1 MDNITLDTLMVD
13 ILGIDNVNI
22 KHTFSIR
29 KNDGESGGAKDGTKL
44 TQHGTFDFSDITL
57 GGVITRAISDMR
69 VTWQNSGKRDD
80 ETLVNNGKVIVVMK
94 AKHAKMTTMERELHN
109 ASKMTNDELLARI
122 EMYKTLSDK
131 RS

>member
-1 MDNITLDTLMVD
+1 MDNITLDTSMID

-44 TQHGTFDFSDITL
+44 TQHGTFDFSKITL
-57 GGVITRAISDMR
+57 DGVITRAISDMR

-80 ETLVNNGKVIVVMK
+80 ETLVNNGKVVVVMK
-94 AKHAKMTTMERELHN
+94 AKHAKMSTAERELHN
-109 ASKMTNDELLARI
+109 AKKLSNDDLLARI
-122 EMYKTLSDK
+122 ELLKSLAK
-131 RS
+131 ERS